1 MDKQGFQQT
10 STDAD
15 PMELSPRLKYIQGQD
30 GLVIVKFPKPTLL
43 YSLKEKEGFRLYMH
57 DYQLVSYLQN
67 LIQKSIPLDPIPV
80 ERIIS
85 DANER
90 DRRFTKVC
98 PFSFSFSLLHKLIHP
113 SLFPQFSAEWCD
125 SFLRYLLLLMKRSPE
140 STWELLDCY
149 THDLIEAIKSRVD
162 NTTKRRSFSFL
173 SASTILLQK

>member
-1 MDKQGFQQT
+1 
-10 STDAD
+10 
-15 PMELSPRLKYIQGQD
+15 MELSPRLKYIQGQD

-85 DANER
+85 DATER

-98 PFSFSFSLLHKLIHP
+98 PFLHPHLFFFFLSRTQSIILFFSPVFSRVVRLFPPLFAVADEEIARICVGTLGLLHSRSHRGRQESCRQCHKA
-113 SLFPQFSAEWCD
+113 SFVFLFFFS
-125 SFLRYLLLLMKRSPE
+125 Y
-140 STWELLDCY
+140 
-149 THDLIEAIKSRVD
+149 
-162 NTTKRRSFSFL
+162 
-173 SASTILLQK
+173 ILKNNKNNKGGSD